1 MNIISGGSRE
11 ARMWKW
17 ITSSRA
23 NKVAAVATVA
33 LLALAITSLA
43 CAWHFRGQMQAAKKA
58 EKVQQERADTLVKEG
73 EARDAAF
80 RKAISATEPALKSAL
95 AGVREAKAS
104 LAQAEAARRDPWI
117 PPAVDNLAVRFD
129 RAVEALR

>member
-1 MNIISGGSRE
+1 MGGG
-11 ARMWKW
+11 MWKW

-23 NKVAAVATVA
+23 NKVIAGAIAV
-33 LLALAITSLA
+33 LLVLAIASLA
-43 CAWHFRGQMQAAKKA
+43 SAWHFRGQMQAAKKA
-58 EKVQQERADTLVKEG
+58 EKIQQERADILEQEG

-80 RKAISATEPALKSAL
+80 RKAIGATEPALKSAL

-117 PPAVDNLAVRFD
+117 PPAIDNLAARFD